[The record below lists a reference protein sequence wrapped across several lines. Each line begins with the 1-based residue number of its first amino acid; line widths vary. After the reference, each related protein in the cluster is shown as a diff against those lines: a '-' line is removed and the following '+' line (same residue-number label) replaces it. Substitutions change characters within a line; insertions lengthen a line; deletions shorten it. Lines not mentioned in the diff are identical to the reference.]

1 MIFTKRV
8 VAPIAF
14 AWTLAAAGMAAVA
27 LTAGPSGGARINLED
42 VQVGERDNQTRIALI
57 CDAPCVVEKLGAR
70 VFLLRGVDASLD
82 VDLSARADNVSALHA
97 SPIDEGALLS
107 VSTAAVIEY
116 ANTKS
121 CTVGGRAAACID
133 LFFDLSSRT
142 QEKVAVAAPSV
153 KTPSAP
159 SHNSAQTAQKR
170 APSLRGATSAQS
182 IAAKAKTQ
190 APVLREGAPERM
202 MTFAHLAPPER
213 LTPPSRVILAKVQP
227 VEETIE
233 IKRPSIRTEETLVA
247 SGFDYSERVTEI
259 LGKDLTSSYCNNA
272 QTQLTQDAWALGAMV
287 DAALCAA
294 AEGNVAQADAML
306 SRLLEYTPDNYEALV
321 GRALIAVEA
330 EEKSVARK
338 YFQDALNALPPIE
351 ESNRIVEAMAAL

>member
-70 VFLLRGVDASLD
+70 EFLLRGVDASLD

-202 MTFAHLAPPER
+202 TCGQSGWAKSGRPTAQRSPAPEVS
-213 LTPPSRVILAKVQP
+213 T
-227 VEETIE
+227 
-233 IKRPSIRTEETLVA
+233 A
-247 SGFDYSERVTEI
+247 S
-259 LGKDLTSSYCNNA
+259 
-272 QTQLTQDAWALGAMV
+272 AWAPSAMPPLTIIGLPLASAIAFAIGTS
-287 DAALCAA
+287 DS
-294 AEGNVAQADAML
+294 G
-306 SRLLEYTPDNYEALV
+306 SRL
-321 GRALIAVEA
+321 
-330 EEKSVARK
+330 SVQLKLDQCSAS
-338 YFQDALNALPPIE
+338 QSQSASALPT
-351 ESNRIVEAMAAL
+351 SRA